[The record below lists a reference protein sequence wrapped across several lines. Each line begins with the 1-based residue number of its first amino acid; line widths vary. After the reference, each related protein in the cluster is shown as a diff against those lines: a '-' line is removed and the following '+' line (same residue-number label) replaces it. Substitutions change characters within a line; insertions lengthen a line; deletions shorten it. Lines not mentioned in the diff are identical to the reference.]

1 MSSSADWSDQVE
13 TIMLPW
19 VLKLA
24 PTTFMCFALWLL
36 ESAML
41 ILSTIRLGSGLFSTG
56 MPCGGNWATSLDGWY
71 EALGLEVVFVA
82 GFGEGVVFRL
92 ELVGWLEL
100 VAVPFG
106 AWIDPLMDL
115 LLWGGPWLGLSLSIF
130 SEKFSIS
137 S

>member
-1 MSSSADWSDQVE
+1 MSSSADWSDRVK

-36 ESAML
+36 ESAVL
-41 ILSTIRLGSGLFSTG
+41 ILSTIRVGSGLFSAG
-56 MPCGGNWATSLDGWY
+56 MLCGGNWTTSLDGWY

-92 ELVGWLEL
+92 E
-100 VAVPFG
+100 F
-106 AWIDPLMDL
+106 IR
-115 LLWGGPWLGLSLSIF
+115 
-130 SEKFSIS
+130 KT
-137 S
+137 